1 MERDEE
7 QRWWRSLTRS
17 SDPPAAGA
25 TARLMTR
32 STVLSHSRSPSL
44 QELRDGCDK
53 VGHVDGFTLVRLK
66 PGGHDLLPV
75 RAHHGRGHGHDGNLP
90 RGLVGSEPSGRLAPV
105 GPRPPSVTTGTGRA

>member
-1 MERDEE
+1 
-7 QRWWRSLTRS
+7 
-17 SDPPAAGA
+17 
-25 TARLMTR
+25 MTR

-66 PGGHDLLPV
+66 PGGDDLLPV

-90 RGLVGSEPSGRLAPV
+90 RGLVGSEPSERLDPVDPRQSNVHQDQARAPFA
-105 GPRPPSVTTGTGRA
+105 GKPDALFARLSLDNLIPF